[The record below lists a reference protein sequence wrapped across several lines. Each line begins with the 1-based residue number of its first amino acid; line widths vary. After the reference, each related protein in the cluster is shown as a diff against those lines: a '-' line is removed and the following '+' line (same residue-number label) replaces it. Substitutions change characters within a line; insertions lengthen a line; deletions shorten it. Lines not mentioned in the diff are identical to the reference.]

1 MDIDHLSYSS
11 ISTYQRCPR
20 KWKFRYLEK
29 IPTRSSAPLAFGG
42 AFHNTIEAYLKEGGD
57 LLAHWEEFWED
68 KTEEEDVDFDAETD
82 EALFQQGVE
91 MFQSPSIRNGLAQ
104 IRPLKIGDT
113 PMIET
118 KVSLEVENVPVPVI
132 GYVDI
137 ITEDNLPGDFKTSAR
152 KWGATK
158 AEKEI
163 QPLFYLAA
171 LDQAGVELPEWTFR
185 HYVFTK
191 NNYQF
196 QNLESCFN
204 PRQQE
209 WLYQMIQNVWRGIE
223 NEVFFEN
230 PMSDWAC
237 SEKFCEYWSLC
248 RGRYA

>member
-29 IPTRSSAPLAFGG
+29 IPTISSAPLAFGG
-42 AFHNTIEAYLKEGGD
+42 AFHNTIEDFIVEGGD
-57 LLAHWEEFWED
+57 LLDHWEERWMEKTQED
-68 KTEEEDVDFDAETD
+68 DVQFDAEED
-82 EALFQQGVE
+82 EALYQQGVE
-91 MFQSPSIRNGLAQ
+91 MFQSPSIREGLSK
-104 IRPLKIGDT
+104 IKPLWIGDT
-113 PMIET
+113 PMVEQ

-137 ITEDNLPGDFKTSAR
+137 ITDDNLPGDFKTSSR
-152 KWGATK
+152 KWGESK
-158 AEKEI
+158 AQKEI

-171 LDQAGVELPEWTFR
+171 LDQAGIELPEWTFR

-191 NNYQF
+191 RKYEF
-196 QNLESCFN
+196 QNLESRFN
-204 PRQQE
+204 DRQQE
-209 WLYQMIQNVWRGIE
+209 WLFQMIQNVWRGIE

-248 RGRYA
+248 RGKYA